1 MPNTEQTKQDR
12 GHTHDTDEP
21 LVLPRPMPEVTE
33 DDDEKRAD
41 TAFDDL
47 EIDLDDEDV
56 KEVKAE
62 SDNQPSGRK
71 Y

>member
-1 MPNTEQTKQDR
+1 
-12 GHTHDTDEP
+12 
-21 LVLPRPMPEVTE
+21 MPEVTE